1 MRVRRTLVAAARGLG
16 LALVAEVG
24 SIVLFVLTVVSMAL
38 MVIGIGVLTTP
49 VVVALARS
57 FARWRRV
64 WGQQV
69 AGLRIPAAY
78 RPFPPG
84 LSHGPVGQARRCA
97 VLLRDPATW
106 RELLWLPVDATAGF
120 ALALLP
126 PSLVAYGAAFVLLP
140 LFQWV
145 TGLGTQALGFGPLT
159 TDHPVVLLA
168 APPLGIALLA
178 LAAYGSPALLRAH
191 FRLAEVFL
199 TPPRADL
206 AARVARLA
214 ETRQDA
220 VDASAAEL
228 RRIER
233 DLHDGAQARL
243 VAMGMSLGAI
253 EALVEKDPARAK
265 EMLGRAR
272 RSSAEALTEL
282 RDLVRGIHPP
292 VLAERGLGDAVRA
305 LALRMEL
312 PVEVTVA
319 LERRVAA
326 PVESAAYFAV
336 SEVLTNAVKHSGAD
350 RIGVDIGHSGGR
362 LRLAVIDNGRGGAV
376 PGPVDGTSHG
386 SGLRGIERRLGTF
399 DGVLA
404 VSSPAGGPTLVTM
417 EIPCEMP
424 GEIPSGTPCA

>member
-38 MVIGIGVLTTP
+38 MVIGVGVLTTP
-49 VVVALARS
+49 VVVSLARM
-57 FARWRRV
+57 FAQWRRV
-64 WGQQV
+64 WGQEV

-84 LSHGPVGQARRCA
+84 LSHSPVGQAQRCA

-106 RELLWLPVDATAGF
+106 RELVWLPVDATAGF

-126 PSLVAYGAAFVLLP
+126 PSLAGYGIAFVLLP

-159 TDHPVVLLA
+159 TDHPLLLCA

-178 LAAYGSPALLRAH
+178 LAAYGSPVLLRAH
-191 FRLAEVFL
+191 FRLAALFL
-199 TPPRADL
+199 TPPKADL
-206 AARVARLA
+206 AARVARLTA
-214 ETRQDA
+214 TRQDA

-243 VAMGMSLGAI
+243 VAMGMSLGAV
-253 EALVEKDPARAK
+253 EALMEKEPARAR

-305 LALRMEL
+305 LALRTEL

-319 LERRVAA
+319 LERRVGA
-326 PVESAAYFAV
+326 PLESAAYFAV
-336 SEVLTNAVKHSGAD
+336 SEVVTNAVKHSGAD
-350 RIGVDIGHSGGR
+350 RIRVGIGHFGGR
-362 LRLAVIDNGRGGAV
+362 LRITVEDNGRGGAAL
-376 PGPVDGTSHG
+376 PPDDSAG
-386 SGLRGIERRLGTF
+386 SGLRGVARRLGTF
-399 DGVLA
+399 DGVLT
-404 VSSPAGGPTLVTM
+404 VSSPAGGPTLVTL
-417 EIPCEMP
+417 EIPC
-424 GEIPSGTPCA
+424 A